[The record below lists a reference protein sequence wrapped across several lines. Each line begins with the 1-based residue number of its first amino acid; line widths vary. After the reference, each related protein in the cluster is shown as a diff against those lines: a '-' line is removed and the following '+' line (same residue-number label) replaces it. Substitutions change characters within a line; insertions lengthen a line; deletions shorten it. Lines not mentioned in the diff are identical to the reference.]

1 MVLISTVRLFI
12 VIHHLVVDGVSW
24 RILLEDLQTAYAQ
37 LSRGETIKL
46 SPKTTSFKQWAY
58 QLQEYAQ
65 SPAVQEEMDY
75 WVQTLRQSFSFLPVD
90 YPAGDNTVSS
100 AASVTVT
107 LNAEET
113 RALLQDVPSAYRTQ
127 INDALLLA
135 LVQVFAKWT
144 GQTRLLLDLEGHGRE
159 EIFSDI
165 DISRTIGWFT
175 TVFPIVLSVEE
186 NSNIGETLKMV
197 KEQLRQIPNR
207 GIGYGL
213 LRYLSSDRSI
223 IAQLQQLPQ
232 AQVIFNYLGQIDQV
246 LSDSSLF
253 QPATE
258 SSGSE
263 SSLQENRQYLLEI
276 DAIVVA
282 SQLQVNWKYSQN
294 IHQTST
300 IENLALNFV
309 QVLRSLI
316 AHCQS
321 LKSKSYTPSDFP
333 LAKLDW
339 QTLNRLVNSKQ
350 QIEDIYPLSSVQY
363 GMLFHLLYDP
373 KSSAYLCQTSCTL
386 QGNLNVWAFEQAW
399 NKVIERHSIL
409 RTAFV
414 WEGLDTPLQ
423 IVLPQVQL
431 YLQQQDWQNLSASEQ
446 QTRLAEFLPA
456 DLDRGFNLDEAPL
469 IRLTLIQLSPDTY
482 HLIWNC
488 HHILFDGWSLPLLLK
503 EVFGFY
509 KALSNNQPMQL
520 PASRPYRDYIAWLQ
534 QQNLRSAEAYWRQT
548 LAGVYTPT
556 PLPLQQTSHKLSSE
570 ESHSYEQDIPLSQA
584 TTNALASLTR
594 QYKLTLNTLMQGVWA
609 LLLSHYSGETDILFG
624 ATVSGRPPSLTAAES
639 MIGLFINTIPVR
651 VKLSKKDLFLPWL
664 TQIQHSQVEAR
675 EYEFS
680 PLVKIQEWS
689 QIPKGLPLF
698 NNIVVFENYP
708 VDDAL
713 ESENMGLEIKNVR
726 SWSRNH
732 YPLTLRVLPGAELS
746 IQILWMSETSSQR
759 VNAGAIARIT
769 QHLQILLSDI
779 SSSPHFEIQQ
789 LLEKLTAV
797 DKQQQ
802 LIQKSELQ
810 ATERQK
816 LKMTKRK
823 AIRDI

>member
-1 MVLISTVRLFI
+1 M
-12 VIHHLVVDGVSW
+12 DGVSW